1 MSVASAKLGTRVRV
15 VLLTDMHIY
24 GEDVAAKKRFKSFHN
39 QVGQIVRIDNTE
51 CGATPKDP
59 MFIVEFRSKECD
71 AFWTE
76 ELELVP

>member
-1 MSVASAKLGTRVRV
+1 MTVASAKLGTLVRV
-15 VLLTDMHIY
+15 KMLIDTHIY
-24 GEDVAAKKRFKSFHN
+24 GDDAAAKRRFQSFHN
-39 QVGQIVRIDNTE
+39 QTGRIVRIDNTE

-59 MFIVEFRSKECD
+59 MFIVEFRGKEQD